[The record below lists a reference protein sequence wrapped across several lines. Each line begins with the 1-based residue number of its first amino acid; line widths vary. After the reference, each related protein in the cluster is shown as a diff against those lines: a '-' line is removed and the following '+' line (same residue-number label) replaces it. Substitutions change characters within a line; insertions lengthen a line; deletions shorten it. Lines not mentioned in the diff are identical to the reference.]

1 MKYFEIVLKL
11 GFLANAVY
19 LFMIKDVTSLWFYLI
34 LFVSLTLGLVLIF
47 NKDSSYNYKQTNKDY
62 SMRRIEGGT
71 LVAFSIII
79 AVVNLL
85 ML

>member
-1 MKYFEIVLKL
+1 MKYFEIALKL

-19 LFMIKDVTSLWFYLI
+19 LFMIRDVTSLWFYLI
-34 LFVSLTLGLVLIF
+34 LFVSLALGLVLIF
-47 NKDSSYNYKQTNKDY
+47 NKDSSYNYTQTKKDY

-71 LVAFSIII
+71 LIAFSIII
-79 AVVNLL
+79 ATVNLY